1 MNKLRRLSKIF
12 AWAAIVTFAVAF
24 LVLMQAFTPGSM
36 IFPSI
41 EAMSVCLYILVMI
54 PVLFASLAASLK
66 FIAKAIDPD

>member
-12 AWAAIVTFAVAF
+12 AWAAIVTFVVAF
-24 LVLMQAFTPGSM
+24 FVLMQASTPGSM